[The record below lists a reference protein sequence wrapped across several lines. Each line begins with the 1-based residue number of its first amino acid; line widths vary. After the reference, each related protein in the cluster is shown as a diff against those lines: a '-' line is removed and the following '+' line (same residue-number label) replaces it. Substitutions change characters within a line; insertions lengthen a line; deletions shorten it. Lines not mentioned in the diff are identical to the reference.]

1 MSTHFDM
8 NLFILN
14 TKLQKK
20 KNKTKKTKVS
30 CLQVVS
36 NALSPLN
43 EMDEWWCDLFN
54 KKIGA
59 YSKVESLEHFH
70 WECQMGYVGLI
81 YHQTLKMMLQPVF

>member
-1 MSTHFDM
+1 MSTHFGM

-20 KNKTKKTKVS
+20 KKKKVS

-43 EMDEWWCDLFN
+43 KMDEWWCDLFN
-54 KKIGA
+54 KKNWC
-59 YSKVESLEHFH
+59 L
-70 WECQMGYVGLI
+70 
-81 YHQTLKMMLQPVF
+81 